1 MFESYLR
8 HSKMQ
13 RIKKHWYYVLCLT
26 IGVSWGCQDYI
37 IISNSI
43 RALSISENCKLIKFI
58 LDDDYYQEHM
68 STTTLGYCSVLRFVN
83 YEPNETFMYGSYEII
98 CGCKGI
104 SLTCATTRPFSE
116 PYARFANDTLV
127 MRTLTDSTTTK
138 PKTKVSLET

>member
-1 MFESYLR
+1 M
-8 HSKMQ
+8 
-13 RIKKHWYYVLCLT
+13 
-26 IGVSWGCQDYI
+26 SWGCQDYI
-37 IISNSI
+37 IINNSI

-68 STTTLGYCSVLRFVN
+68 TDEHHYLGYCSVLRFVN
-83 YEPNETFMYGSYEII
+83 YEPNETSMYGSYEIL

-104 SLTCATTRPFSE
+104 LLTCATTRPFSE

-127 MRTLTDSTTTK
+127 MRTLTDSTTTM